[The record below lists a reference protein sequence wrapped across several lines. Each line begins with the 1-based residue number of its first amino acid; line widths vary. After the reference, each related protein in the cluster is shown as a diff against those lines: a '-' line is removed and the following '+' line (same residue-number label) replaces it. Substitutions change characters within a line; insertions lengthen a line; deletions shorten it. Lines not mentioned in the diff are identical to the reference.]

1 MHCSDFRQCLI
12 LALSVLAVAFLF
24 SNCNRTAP
32 ESKAGKAKIETTL
45 KKAREAEEKP
55 QPSEPEN
62 ATENEVAGTNISQV
76 SPPEN
81 EPSGPAPARVN
92 TPSPAS
98 PASGGKAEEKK
109 TAPPPVRVQ
118 PAGGGEEQGAKANPA
133 PPGEEQPANE
143 TEEGTDEPVGPN
155 TAAVPAEE
163 PPATASPSGENDGED
178 SPSDSGDTGRA
189 DEGEETPNT
198 GEVAP
203 EPPAPPIPPETA
215 TTEDEAPAGPQE
227 EEPAINE
234 PEPQPPLPPTGLTA
248 LPDIHPMSC
257 SDPGASFD
265 VLILAAAK
273 NFEKQKIAYNSIPL
287 SDCSG
292 MFHRLAMAVGDFCPD
307 YRYPEPNEARDTRDL
322 ARWYFDNSNLVIV
335 QDAAAGGRLIRPG
348 SVMFFGNSD
357 VKYTNITI
365 DKIAVRGGIEHMGT
379 VVEVEKDE
387 EGNVIGYSMFHG
399 RNPRKPAG
407 ITKHKKVSRS
417 LSRGPLPSFGNWTQQ
432 WVAVANIATQ

>member
-1 MHCSDFRQCLI
+1 MHTYALRYSLIPGLSI
-12 LALSVLAVAFLF
+12 LAFAFLF
-24 SNCNRTAP
+24 STCNRTAP

-45 KKAREAEEKP
+45 KNAGEAEEKP
-55 QPSEPEN
+55 QPSKPEN
-62 ATENEVAGTNISQV
+62 VTETEVAEPTPSKET
-76 SPPEN
+76 PPDN
-81 EPSGPAPARVN
+81 GPSKPAPARVN
-92 TPSPAS
+92 TPARPSPAPS
-98 PASGGKAEEKK
+98 RQVKEGN
-109 TAPPPVRVQ
+109 TAPPPAPAQ
-118 PAGGGEEQGAKANPA
+118 PAEEEGAQETEAPPA
-133 PPGEEQPANE
+133 PSEGGQPANE
-143 TEEGTDEPVGPN
+143 TAEVTDEQLGPN
-155 TAAVPAEE
+155 TVAVPAEE
-163 PPATASPSGENDGED
+163 APATAALPGENSGEPSPADGVATSQAE
-178 SPSDSGDTGRA
+178 
-189 DEGEETPNT
+189 EGEE
-198 GEVAP
+198 AP
-203 EPPAPPIPPETA
+203 EPPAPASPPGL
-215 TTEDEAPAGPQE
+215 TTTPEEAPADPQE
-227 EEPAINE
+227 EGPTNSEP
-234 PEPQPPLPPTGLTA
+234 PRPLPPTGLTA

-265 VLILAAAK
+265 DLILAAAK

-292 MFHRLAMAVGDFCPD
+292 MFHRLAMAVRDFCPD
-307 YRYPEPNEARDTRDL
+307 YRYPEPDEARDTRDL

-335 QDAAAGGRLIRPG
+335 QDASSGGRLIRPG

-387 EGNVIGYSMFHG
+387 AGNVIGYSMFHG

-417 LSRGPLPSFGNWTQQ
+417 LSRGQLPSFGNWTQQ